1 MPLITF
7 TGLPSSGKT
16 KWAKELH
23 RLLEE
28 RINLAKESN
37 DPGHNYSI
45 IYHSDETLGIPHD
58 TYKDSNKEKHA
69 RGSQM
74 SAVKR
79 DLSRTNFVILDS
91 MAYIKGFRYQLFCE
105 AKGLVTPHCVVQVM
119 SSLDTCMKWNDT
131 SEDIDKKWDNELIRQ
146 LSMRYEEP
154 NSDSRWDSPL
164 FTIIADYD
172 KEQLPIDEI
181 WDCLVLK
188 RPPPPNA
195 ATLVKPTSGNDFL
208 QELDKQTLAV
218 IGKIVQHQQLSS
230 IGGEALIDKEK
241 NLYVEMPATTVS
253 IAQLQR
259 IRRTY
264 ISLNRM
270 RSVDVDRITPLFV
283 EYVNRSLNN
292 DD

>member
-16 KWAKELH
+16 KWAKKLQA
-23 RLLEE
+23 LLEDK
-28 RINLAKESN
+28 IKSAKESN

-45 IYHSDETLGIPHD
+45 IYHSDETLGISHD
-58 TYKDSNKEKHA
+58 TYTDSNMEKHA
-69 RGSQM
+69 RGNQM

-91 MAYIKGFRYQLFCE
+91 MAYIKGFRYQLYCE
-105 AKGLVTPHCVVQVM
+105 AKGVVTPHCVIHVM
-119 SSLDTCMKWNDT
+119 SSLETSLKWNSSND
-131 SEDIDKKWDNELIRQ
+131 EGNKWDEDLIKQ

-154 NSDSRWDSPL
+154 NNDTRWDSPL
-164 FTIIADYD
+164 FTIMSDYE
-172 KEQLPIDEI
+172 KETIPIDEI

-195 ATLVKPTSGNDFL
+195 ATLVKATSGNDFL

-218 IGKIVQHQQLSS
+218 VSKIVQHQQLMS
-230 IGGEALIDKEK
+230 IGGDALIDKEK
-241 NLYVEMPATTVS
+241 KLYVEMPASSVS

-259 IRRTY
+259 IRRSY

-270 RSVDVDRITPLFV
+270 RSVDIDRITPLFV

-292 DD
+292 ED